1 LLAAAAG
8 CWLLAEP
15 QQRHRQRKKHEDE
28 HEESEESEDET
39 RRDETRR
46 DETRRDEKRT
56 KEGKGRTKNS
66 QPGRKPFVPY
76 AGFTAW
82 TDRRC

>member
-15 QQRHRQRKKHEDE
+15 QQRHRQRKKHDDEHEEHEE
-28 HEESEESEDET
+28 HEESEEET
-39 RRDETRR
+39 RRDEK
-46 DETRRDEKRT
+46 RRDEKRT